1 MRLCQA
7 FSAPGVS
14 KCDVKNVS
22 KTPPSSMDG
31 QTAAAAAALVYF
43 SKQSGPA
50 RAILLQSKRERKH
63 KIRALNKIVSFHG
76 QRDRMR
82 KNEMPAVLIRAMSI
96 FRAQFFP
103 N

>member
-22 KTPPSSMDG
+22 KTPPSAMDG
-31 QTAAAAAALVYF
+31 QTAAAALVYF

-50 RAILLQSKRERKH
+50 GAILLQSKKEAQNPSSEQNRQLSRPK
-63 KIRALNKIVSFHG
+63 RS
-76 QRDRMR
+76 
-82 KNEMPAVLIRAMSI
+82 NEKE
-96 FRAQFFP
+96 
-103 N
+103 